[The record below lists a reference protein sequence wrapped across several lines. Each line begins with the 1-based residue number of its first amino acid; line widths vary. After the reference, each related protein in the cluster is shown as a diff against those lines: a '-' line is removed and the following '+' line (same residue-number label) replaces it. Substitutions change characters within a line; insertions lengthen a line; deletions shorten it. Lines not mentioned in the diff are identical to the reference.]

1 MKYVATVHIPSTIM
15 SFPSLCSGCLEPAT
29 QKFKPEKKF
38 YGKDWTT
45 TWSIEIPICETCHK
59 KATWFRKPIFIGI
72 PATIFVILA
81 WLIFIPSIQQTI
93 RFDFLI
99 ASFFA
104 VAIGTAIVGGSL
116 AYGLA
121 YLLTQRSWPV
131 RLDEVSRYGAVKLS
145 FANEKYAKMFSEA
158 NPKAYLE
165 RIPE

>member
-1 MKYVATVHIPSTIM
+1 MKDFATVQIPSRIM
-15 SFPSLCSGCLEPAT
+15 SFPPLCSGCLGSAT
-29 QKFKPEKKF
+29 RKFKPEKKF
-38 YGKDWTT
+38 YGKEWTT
-45 TWSIEIPICETCHK
+45 TWSIEIPICEACYK

-72 PATIFVILA
+72 PATIFMILA
-81 WLIFIPSIQQTI
+81 GLIFIPSMQQTI

-165 RIPE
+165 KIPE